1 MFNQAFHKFVG
12 RHVLHHY
19 SNPYPNIVLFT
30 GLGGIA
36 GANSDNEIRNGVL
49 GACIGATVSLPFGP
63 FMVVGACGGMAVM
76 GLRGM
81 FRHFEN
87 ILAVS
92 S

>member
-1 MFNQAFHKFVG
+1 MFNQAFRKFVD

-49 GACIGATVSLPFGP
+49 GACIGATVSLPFAP
-63 FMVVGACGGMAVM
+63 FMVVGACGGMAMM
-76 GLRGM
+76 GLRDTL
-81 FRHFEN
+81 HYLEN
-87 ILAVS
+87 IMAVS